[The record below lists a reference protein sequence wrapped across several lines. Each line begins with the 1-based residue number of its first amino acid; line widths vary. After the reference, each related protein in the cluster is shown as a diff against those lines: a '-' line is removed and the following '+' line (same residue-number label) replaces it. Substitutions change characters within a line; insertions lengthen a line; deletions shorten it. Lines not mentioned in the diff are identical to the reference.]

1 MRHNGRMPPVT
12 TGRRTV
18 TPETLF
24 RVFALLETI
33 TWTMLIVAMLLKYVV
48 ESATGPCRSP
58 TVHGLVF
65 IAYALLAA
73 VVAVNQRWKLGLAA
87 LAVASAVVP
96 YATIPMERWLA
107 RHGHLEGGWRTE
119 ATDDPRDARPSTGC
133 SAGPSSAR
141 SPSRRAARRPRR
153 DHDHA
158 ADGGPSGR
166 QVELRQAALRTVAML
181 RRTRGASGSPEPTT
195 TTETIPLG
203 PMAR

>member
-48 ESATGPCRSP
+48 GVGDWPVSIAGF
-58 TVHGLVF
+58 VHGLVF
-65 IAYALLAA
+65 IAYALQAA

-119 ATDDPRDARPSTGC
+119 ATDDPRDARPLDRMFRW
-133 SAGPSSAR
+133 AIK
-141 SPSRRAARRPRR
+141 RPLPL
-153 DHDHA
+153 A
-158 ADGGPSGR
+158 
-166 QVELRQAALRTVAML
+166 AALLVALAVIM
-181 RRTRGASGSPEPTT
+181 TT
-195 TTETIPLG
+195 LLMVG
-203 PMAR
+203 PPGGK